1 MHSFRLTG
9 LGEVT
14 PCSRRVR
21 GTYVEVESPF
31 FEMACPCSEG
41 DLLSYLQLQ
50 LPLIAFGH
58 FFRVI
63 DAR

>member
-1 MHSFRLTG
+1 M
-9 LGEVT
+9 
-14 PCSRRVR
+14 
-21 GTYVEVESPF
+21 EVESPF